1 MPLSLVDENFKRA
14 RTSNAILTEKFW
26 WRKNILDEGPAQM
39 EEMTLDEIFFG
50 SPSKSYEGI
59 YVLIF

>member
-50 SPSKSYEGI
+50 SPSKSY
-59 YVLIF
+59 